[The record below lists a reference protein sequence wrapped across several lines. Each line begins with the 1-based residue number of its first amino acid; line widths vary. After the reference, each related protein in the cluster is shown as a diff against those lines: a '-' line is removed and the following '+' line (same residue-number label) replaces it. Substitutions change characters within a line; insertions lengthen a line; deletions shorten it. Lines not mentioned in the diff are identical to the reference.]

1 MSTTGK
7 KSFESDRKRKRG
19 GTKEREKKMEAERD
33 REKKKISGPQL
44 NSVDM
49 EYIFI

>member
-7 KSFESDRKRKRG
+7 KSFESDRKGG

>member
-7 KSFESDRKRKRG
+7 KSFESDRKGG

-33 REKKKISGPQL
+33 REKKISGPQL